1 MANKYISRL
10 FDLHKDKADDDTIYE
25 RINNG
30 TEFAGSNLWTLIF
43 AIFIAS
49 IGLNV
54 NSTAVIIGAMLISPL
69 MGPIVGIGYSLG
81 TYDIPLLKKAAKN
94 LAIAVVISILTS
106 SLYFTI
112 TPLHEAQSEL
122 LARTNPTTWDVF
134 IAFFGGLAGI
144 VGSSRKEIS
153 NTVPGVAIATAL
165 MPPLCTAGYGISIGN
180 WMYFGGAIYL
190 FCINSVFICLS
201 ALLIIR
207 FLKFKHLKIEN
218 PDLERKV
225 RRYISIIVIITV
237 LPSIYL
243 AYKMVNKTIFENN
256 AKRFVENECNFNNA
270 HLIKSSFYYR
280 NGNPGIELLVIGDGV
295 DSTTIKTLKEK
306 LQSYSLAS
314 TKLTIEQS
322 LTQAAKIDEGLLKNQ
337 LLNELL
343 KQQSEKEK
351 GNNIGDVEHIVSE
364 VKTLFPVVST
374 IAIAETPVYT
384 ISDSVKAVNYNMAIV
399 SFSKEPPSAEK
410 AKLKEWL
417 QKRMNKD
424 SITLIT
430 SSNK

>member
-1 MANKYISRL
+1 MANKYFSRL
-10 FDLHKDKADDDTIYE
+10 FDLHKDKADNDTIHE
-25 RINNG
+25 RVNNA

-81 TYDIPLLKKAAKN
+81 TYDMPLLKKAAKN
-94 LAIAVVISILTS
+94 LATAVIISILTS

-122 LARTNPTTWDVF
+122 LARTNPTIWDVF

-144 VGSSRKEIS
+144 VGASRKEIS

-165 MPPLCTAGYGISIGN
+165 MPPLCTAGYGLSMGN
-180 WMYFGGAIYL
+180 WLYFGGAIYL

-207 FLKFKHLKIEN
+207 FLKFRQIKTEN
-218 PDLERKV
+218 EVLEKKV
-225 RRYISIIVIITV
+225 RRYVSVIVIITV

-243 AYKMVNKTIFENN
+243 AYKMVNKSIFESN
-256 AKRFVENECNFNNA
+256 ANRFVENECIFNDA
-270 HLIKSSFYYR
+270 HLIKSSYYYR
-280 NGNPGIELLVIGDGV
+280 NGNPSIELLVIGNDI
-295 DSTTIKTLKEK
+295 DSVTLNK
-306 LQSYSLAS
+306 LKDKLKSYNLDN
-314 TKLTIEQS
+314 TKLSIVQS
-322 LTQAAKIDEGLLKNQ
+322 NTQADKIDEGLLKNQ

-343 KQQSEKEK
+343 KQQTENENSV
-351 GNNIGDVEHIVSE
+351 NNNVVQIAGE
-364 VKTLFPVVST
+364 VKTLFPLVKSF
-374 IAIAETPVYT
+374 AIADAPLYT
-384 ISDSVKAVNYNMAIV
+384 LNDSIVSSNYPIAIV
-399 SFSKEPPSAEK
+399 SFSKETSNSE
-410 AKLKEWL
+410 KLKLREWL
-417 QKRMNKD
+417 EKRINKD
-424 SITLIT
+424 SVLLIT
-430 SSNK
+430 NTE

>member
-1 MANKYISRL
+1 MANKYFSRL
-10 FDLHKDKADDDTIYE
+10 FDLHKDKADDNTIHE
-25 RINNG
+25 RISNG

-94 LAIAVVISILTS
+94 LAIAVFISILTS

-180 WMYFGGAIYL
+180 WVYFGGAIYL

-207 FLKFKHLKIEN
+207 FLKFRHLKIEN
-218 PDLERKV
+218 PDLEKKV
-225 RRYISIIVIITV
+225 RRYITVIVVITV

-243 AYKMVNKTIFENN
+243 AYKMVNKTIFESN
-256 AKRFVENECNFNNA
+256 ARRFVENECTFNNA

-280 NGNPGIELLVIGDGV
+280 NGNPGIELLVIGNGV
-295 DSTTIKTLKEK
+295 DSVTNRKLREK
-306 LQSYSLAS
+306 LRSYNLSN
-314 TKLTIEQS
+314 TKLTIQQS

-351 GNNIGDVEHIVSE
+351 NSFGDVEHIVSE
-364 VKTLFPVVST
+364 VKTLFPMVST
-374 IAIAETPVYT
+374 IAIAEAPVYT
-384 ISDSVKAVNYNMAIV
+384 IKDTVKAVSNNMAIV

-430 SSNK
+430 SINK